1 MGADGVVDAVVLGAG
16 MAGLVAA
23 RALEERGVK
32 VLVLEARDRVG
43 GRVASVGVAGG
54 VAELG
59 AEFVHGRAPEL
70 WALLAECGAE
80 VVPREGA
87 MLREEGGGVVEDD
100 AADEEMFEPLEQL
113 EDWAGEDVSFADWL
127 AASDVPED
135 ERWGL
140 KGYVEGFNAADASR
154 ISVRALGVQQKA
166 EDAIEGDSTW
176 HVRGGYAR
184 LPEYLAARVKELG
197 GEVRLGCIVTA
208 VRWSAGEVAVE
219 TTLGTMRAKRCVV
232 ALPLG
237 VVQGINREGGLTME
251 PEPAAVAQARRL
263 EMGYAVRFTMV
274 FRSRW
279 WEPSSVCETEALK
292 RMSFLFTFS
301 RLPSV
306 WWTTRSE
313 ESAMLTGW
321 VGGPRA
327 LTLVGK
333 STEELGREA
342 CGALAEVFDVDEEV
356 VRAELIETVAQD
368 WTNDAFARGAYSYVP
383 VGAIDAPVA
392 MGVPELGTMFFAGE
406 HTDVTGHWGTVHAAM
421 RSGLRVVEQVIE
433 EGNRK

>member
-1 MGADGVVDAVVLGAG
+1 

-23 RALEERGVK
+23 RALGERGLK

-43 GRVASVGVAGG
+43 GRVASVNVAGG

-70 WALLAECGAE
+70 WALLAECGAQAI
-80 VVPREGA
+80 PREGT
-87 MLREEGGGVVEDD
+87 MLREEDGRVVEDD
-100 AADEEMFEPLEQL
+100 DGNEEMFEPLERL
-113 EDWAGEDVSFADWL
+113 EDWASEDISFADWL
-127 AASDVPED
+127 AASDIPED

-166 EDAIEGDSTW
+166 EDAVEGDASW
-176 HVRGGYAR
+176 HVRGGYSR
-184 LPEYLAARVKELG
+184 LPEYLVARVQELG
-197 GEVRLGCIVTA
+197 GEVRLGYIVRA
-208 VRWSAGEVAVE
+208 IRWSEGSVEIE
-219 TTLGTMRAKRCVV
+219 TTQGTMRAPRCIV

-237 VVQGINREGGLTME
+237 VVQGINREGGLTLQ
-251 PEPAAVAQARRL
+251 PEASAVAHARRL
-263 EMGYAVRFTMV
+263 EMGHAARFTMV
-274 FRSRW
+274 FKSRW
-279 WEPSSVCETEALK
+279 WERSSVCEQEALQ
-292 RMSFLFTFS
+292 RLSFLFTFS

-306 WWTTRSE
+306 WWTTRTE
-313 ESAMLTGW
+313 DSAMLTGW

-327 LTLVGK
+327 LHLAGK
-333 STEELGREA
+333 SANDLASEA
-342 CGALAEVFDVDEEV
+342 CAALAEVFGVEEAI
-356 VRAELIETVAQD
+356 VRDELIETAAYD

-383 VGAIDAPVA
+383 VGAIDAPAA

-421 RSGLRVVEQVIE
+421 RSGLRVAEQVVE
-433 EGNRK
+433 AANRK